1 MDLRID
7 SICVPSPFNLAQGL
21 PMRSITRL
29 HFIVLLLV
37 PVFSLPVGAEL
48 SPKAVLMAQGLSQ
61 PWGMAQVSDQHL
73 LITQKRGSLVLFD
86 IESGVK
92 KSVSGAPQVVVMG
105 QGGLLDVAV
114 PPDYKQG
121 DQQTGWI
128 YFTYV
133 APVAKDGKKGLGAT
147 ALGRAK
153 LNASLSALQDWQT
166 LLLTESASTDGQHF
180 GSRIA
185 LMDDYVFFGVGDR
198 GHRANGQDLTTH
210 AGTIMRLHR
219 DGRVPHDNPF
229 VGRNDALPEIW
240 SYGHRN
246 PQGLAV
252 RQRQLWASEHGPR
265 GGDELN
271 LIEKGGN
278 YGWPEVSLGK
288 EYWGPVAVGVN
299 SKPGMIDPKKVYIPS
314 IAPGSLLAVKHSRY
328 GWQGDFLLGALKLQH
343 LNRLLMD
350 GEQVTQEKRYLEHEK
365 ERLRALLEDSQGRI
379 WIATDSGQL
388 WQLQ

>member
-1 MDLRID
+1 MFFINRTCLM
-7 SICVPSPFNLAQGL
+7 LLMLL
-21 PMRSITRL
+21 PLFAMNAS
-29 HFIVLLLV
+29 
-37 PVFSLPVGAEL
+37 AEV

-61 PWGMAQVSDQHL
+61 PWGMAQVSDKHL
-73 LITQKRGSLVLFD
+73 LITQKGGSLVLFD
-86 IESGVK
+86 MGSGAQT
-92 KSVSGAPQVVVMG
+92 SVSGAPQVVVMG

-114 PPDYKQG
+114 PADYKQG

-133 APVAKDGKKGLGAT
+133 APVEKHGKKGLGAT

-153 LNASLSALQDWQT
+153 LDASLSALQDWQT
-166 LLLTESASTDGQHF
+166 VLLTQSASADGQHF

-185 LMDDYVFFGVGDR
+185 FIDDYVFFGVGDR

-219 DGRVPHDNPF
+219 DGRVPQDNPF
-229 VGRNDALPEIW
+229 VGRSDALPEIW

-252 RQRQLWASEHGPR
+252 RQGLLWASEHGPR

-288 EYWGPVAVGVN
+288 EYWGPIDVGVT
-299 SKPGMIDPKKVYIPS
+299 SKPGMIDAKKVYIPS
-314 IAPGSLLAVKHSRY
+314 IAPGSLLAVEHNRY

-343 LNRLLMD
+343 LNRLLMSD
-350 GEQVTQEKRYLEHEK
+350 QQVMQEKRYLEKEK
-365 ERLRALLEDSQGRI
+365 QRLRALLEDSQGRI
-379 WIATDSGQL
+379 WIATDAGTL

>member
-1 MDLRID
+1 MF
-7 SICVPSPFNLAQGL
+7 SINKRYLMLLMLLPLLSMGVRAEVP
-21 PMRSITRL
+21 
-29 HFIVLLLV
+29 
-37 PVFSLPVGAEL
+37 
-48 SPKAVLMAQGLSQ
+48 PKAVLMAQGLNQ

-73 LITQKRGSLVLFD
+73 LITQKGGSLVLFD
-86 IESGVK
+86 MASGVQT
-92 KSVSGAPQVVVMG
+92 SVSGAPEVAVMG
-105 QGGLLDVAV
+105 QGGLMDVAV
-114 PPDYKQG
+114 PADYKHG

-128 YFTYV
+128 YLTYA
-133 APVAKDGKKGLGAT
+133 APVEKDGKKGLGAT

-166 LLLTESASTDGQHF
+166 LLVTQSASDEGQHF

-185 LMDDYVFFGVGDR
+185 FIDDYVFFGVGDR
-198 GHRANGQDLTTH
+198 AHRANGQDLTTH

-219 DGRVPHDNPF
+219 DGRVPQDNPF
-229 VGRNDALPEIW
+229 VGRSTALPEIW

-252 RQRQLWASEHGPR
+252 RNGQLWESEHGPR

-288 EYWGPVAVGVN
+288 EYWGPLSVGEA
-299 SKPGMIDPKKVYIPS
+299 SKPGMIDPKKVYTPS
-314 IAPGSLLAVKHSRY
+314 IAPGSLIAVEHNRY

-343 LNRLLMD
+343 LNRLLMSD
-350 GEQVTQEKRYLEHEK
+350 QHVTQEKRYLENEK
-365 ERLRALLEDSQGRI
+365 QRLRALLEDSQGRI
-379 WIATDSGQL
+379 WIATDAGTL

>member
-1 MDLRID
+1 MF
-7 SICVPSPFNLAQGL
+7 SINRF
-21 PMRSITRL
+21 RL
-29 HFIVLLLV
+29 IVLMLL
-37 PVFSLPVGAEL
+37 PLFNMSASAEV

-61 PWGMAQVSDQHL
+61 PWGMAQVSDKHL
-73 LITQKRGSLVLFD
+73 LITQKGGALVLFD
-86 IESGVK
+86 MESEAQT
-92 KSVSGAPQVVVMG
+92 SVSGAPQVVVMG

-114 PPDYKQG
+114 PVDYKQG
-121 DQQTGWI
+121 DQQAGWI

-133 APVAKDGKKGLGAT
+133 APIAKDGKKRLGAT

-153 LNASLSALQDWQT
+153 LNTSLSALHDWQT
-166 LLLTESASTDGQHF
+166 LLVSQSASDKGQHF

-185 LMDDYVFFGVGDR
+185 FIDDYVFFGVGDR

-229 VGRNDALPEIW
+229 VGRSKVLPEIW

-252 RQRQLWASEHGPR
+252 RQGQLWASEHGPR

-278 YGWPEVSLGK
+278 YGWAEVSLGK
-288 EYWGPVAVGVN
+288 EYWGPVDVGVA
-299 SKPGMIDPKKVYIPS
+299 SKPEMIDAKKVYIPS
-314 IAPGSLLAVKHSRY
+314 IAPSSLLAVKHNKY
-328 GWQGDFLLGALKLQH
+328 GWQDDFLLGALKLQH
-343 LNRLLMD
+343 LNRLLMSD
-350 GEQVTQEKRYLEHEK
+350 QQVTQEKRYLENEK
-365 ERLRALLEDSQGRI
+365 QRLRALLEDSQGRM
-379 WIATDSGQL
+379 WIATDSGEL

>member
-1 MDLRID
+1 MFAINRLQLILFMLLPLL
-7 SICVPSPFNLAQGL
+7 SISASAEVSPKIVLLAQGL
-21 PMRSITRL
+21 N
-29 HFIVLLLV
+29 
-37 PVFSLPVGAEL
+37 
-48 SPKAVLMAQGLSQ
+48 Q

-73 LITQKRGSLVLFD
+73 LITQKGGSLLLFD
-86 IESGVK
+86 MESGAQTP
-92 KSVSGAPQVVVMG
+92 VSGAPQVVVMG

-114 PPDYKQG
+114 PPDYKPG
-121 DQQTGWI
+121 DQQAGWI

-133 APVAKDGKKGLGAT
+133 APVAKGGKKGLGAT

-166 LLLTESASTDGQHF
+166 LLVSQSASTDGQHF

-185 LMDDYVFFGVGDR
+185 FMDDYVFFGVGDR

-229 VGRNDALPEIW
+229 VGRGDALPEIW

-252 RQRQLWASEHGPR
+252 RQGQLWESEHGPR

-271 LIEKGGN
+271 LIERGGN
-278 YGWPEVSLGK
+278 YGWSEVSLGK
-288 EYWGPVAVGVN
+288 EYWGPVDVGVA

-314 IAPGSLLAVKHSRY
+314 IAPGSLLAVKHNRY

-350 GEQVTQEKRYLEHEK
+350 GEQVMQEKRYLEHEK

-379 WIATDSGQL
+379 WIATDAGQL

>member
-1 MDLRID
+1 MF
-7 SICVPSPFNLAQGL
+7 SINRF
-21 PMRSITRL
+21 RL
-29 HFIVLLLV
+29 IVLMLL
-37 PVFSLPVGAEL
+37 PFFNMSASAEV

-61 PWGMAQVSDQHL
+61 PWGMAQVSDKHL
-73 LITQKRGSLVLFD
+73 LITQKGGALVLFD
-86 IESGVK
+86 MESEAQT
-92 KSVSGAPQVVVMG
+92 SVSGAPQVVVMG

-114 PPDYKQG
+114 PVDYKQG
-121 DQQTGWI
+121 DQQADWI

-133 APVAKDGKKGLGAT
+133 APIAKDGKKRLGAT

-153 LNASLSALQDWQT
+153 LNTSLSALHDWQT
-166 LLLTESASTDGQHF
+166 LLVSQSASDKGQHF

-185 LMDDYVFFGVGDR
+185 FIDDYVFFGVGDR

-229 VGRNDALPEIW
+229 VGRSKVLPEIW

-252 RQRQLWASEHGPR
+252 RKGQLWASEHGPR

-271 LIEKGGN
+271 LIERGGN
-278 YGWPEVSLGK
+278 YGWAEVSLGK
-288 EYWGPVAVGVN
+288 EYWGPVDVGVA
-299 SKPGMIDPKKVYIPS
+299 SKPEMIDAKKVYIPS
-314 IAPGSLLAVKHSRY
+314 IAPSSLLAVKHNKY
-328 GWQGDFLLGALKLQH
+328 GWQDDFLLGALKLQH
-343 LNRLLMD
+343 LNRLLMSD
-350 GEQVTQEKRYLEHEK
+350 QQVTQEKRYLENEK
-365 ERLRALLEDSQGRI
+365 QRLRALLEDSQGRM
-379 WIATDSGQL
+379 WIATDSGEL

>member
-1 MDLRID
+1 ML
-7 SICVPSPFNLAQGL
+7 SINRLQLILLMLLPLFSISASAEVSPKVALLAQGL
-21 PMRSITRL
+21 N
-29 HFIVLLLV
+29 
-37 PVFSLPVGAEL
+37 
-48 SPKAVLMAQGLSQ
+48 Q

-73 LITQKRGSLVLFD
+73 LITQKGGSLVLFD
-86 IESGVK
+86 MESRAQNP
-92 KSVSGAPQVVVMG
+92 VSGAPQVVVMG

-114 PPDYKQG
+114 PEDYKQ
-121 DQQTGWI
+121 DDPQTGWI

-133 APVAKDGKKGLGAT
+133 APVAKDGKKGSGAT

-153 LNASLSALQDWQT
+153 LNTSLSALHDWQT
-166 LLLTESASTDGQHF
+166 LLVTQSASDKGQHF

-185 LMDDYVFFGVGDR
+185 FIDEYVFFGVGDR
-198 GHRANGQDLTTH
+198 GNRANGQDLTSH
-210 AGTIMRLHR
+210 AGTIMRLQR
-219 DGRVPHDNPF
+219 DGRVPQDNPF
-229 VGRNDALPEIW
+229 IGRHDALPEIW

-252 RQRQLWASEHGPR
+252 RQGQLWESEHGPR

-278 YGWPEVSLGK
+278 YGWAEVSLGK
-288 EYWGPVAVGVN
+288 EYWGPLSVGVE

-314 IAPGSLLAVKHSRY
+314 IAPGSLLAVKHNRY

-350 GEQVTQEKRYLEHEK
+350 GEQVTQEKRYLEHK
-365 ERLRALLEDSQGRI
+365 QERLRALLEDSQGRI

>member
-1 MDLRID
+1 ML
-7 SICVPSPFNLAQGL
+7 SINRFQLILLMLLPLFSTSASAEISPKAALLAQGL
-21 PMRSITRL
+21 N
-29 HFIVLLLV
+29 
-37 PVFSLPVGAEL
+37 
-48 SPKAVLMAQGLSQ
+48 Q
-61 PWGMAQVSDQHL
+61 PWGMAQVTDQHV
-73 LITQKRGSLVLFD
+73 LITQKSGSLVLFD
-86 IESGVK
+86 MESGAQTP
-92 KSVSGAPQVVVMG
+92 VSGAPQVVVMG

-114 PPDYKQG
+114 PEDYKPG
-121 DQQTGWI
+121 DPQTGWI

-133 APVAKDGKKGLGAT
+133 APVDKDGKKGLGAT

-166 LLLTESASTDGQHF
+166 LLVTQSASDKGQHF

-185 LMDDYVFFGVGDR
+185 FMDEYVFFGVGDR
-198 GHRANGQDLTTH
+198 GNRANGQDLTSH

-219 DGRVPHDNPF
+219 DGRVPQDNPF
-229 VGRNDALPEIW
+229 IGRNDALPEIW

-252 RQRQLWASEHGPR
+252 RQGQLWESEHGPR

-278 YGWPEVSLGK
+278 YGWAEVSLGK
-288 EYWGPVAVGVN
+288 EYWGPLSVGVE
-299 SKPGMIDPKKVYIPS
+299 SKPDMIDPKKVYIPS
-314 IAPGSLLAVKHSRY
+314 IAPGSLLAVKHNRY

-343 LNRLLMD
+343 LNRLLMND
-350 GEQVTQEKRYLEHEK
+350 QQVTQEKRYLEHK
-365 ERLRALLEDSQGRI
+365 QERLRALLEDSQGRI
-379 WIATDSGQL
+379 WIATDSGKL